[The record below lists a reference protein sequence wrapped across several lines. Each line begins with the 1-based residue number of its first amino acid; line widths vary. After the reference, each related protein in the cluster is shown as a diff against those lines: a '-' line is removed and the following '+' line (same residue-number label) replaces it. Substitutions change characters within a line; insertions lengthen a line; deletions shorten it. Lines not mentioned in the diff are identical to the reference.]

1 MLRVA
6 ILLTVHNRRETTLR
20 CLENCWHQID
30 AGKNEGKYD
39 YTVYLVDDGST
50 DGTSEAVQS
59 MFPQTVLIKGDG
71 NLFWNRGMRLAW
83 DRAAAE
89 DYDFYLWLN
98 DDTLM
103 NEGALASLM
112 ENSEFLRH
120 KAIVVGT
127 TANAAGEITYGG
139 RNRARKLMTPDPV
152 IPIPCHLFNGN
163 LVLVPKSVY
172 ASLGNLIR
180 STTIPSAISTMACG
194 RTNTGSTVFSL
205 RVSWPCAT
213 ATTGWRNGGT
223 PPIRSG
229 NAGTTCIRRKAV
241 PRKSSLFMITGKAD
255 SCGRSSMAFPSISK
269 SCSPE
274 EKAMGKF
281 VPAIQSMRLRT
292 LPLSL
297 AGVLLGTLLAV
308 ADYKVKG
315 LTVLF
320 LVLTTICLQILSNLS
335 NELGDV
341 LHGTDTA
348 DRQGPQYGL
357 NGGGMSVA
365 DMKRLIGLFVVL
377 CVVFGL
383 AMIKVSF
390 GRIFSMDGL
399 CLVLLG
405 FAAISGAMKYTLGRN
420 PYGYRGLGDVFV
432 FLFFGLVA
440 VLGSYFVVSHA
451 MPSWLLLLPA
461 SGIGFFS
468 IGVLNVN
475 NIRDMKTDA
484 PNRTTVALMLG
495 LRRARIYQT
504 VLIVLGWAC
513 MIGYCLLRFF
523 DPWHYLFVI
532 TLPLYILHL
541 KGVWTREERALDPM
555 LPLLVLSTFA
565 LALLMG
571 FGFVKFLL

>member
-1 MLRVA
+1 
-6 ILLTVHNRRETTLR
+6 
-20 CLENCWHQID
+20 
-30 AGKNEGKYD
+30 
-39 YTVYLVDDGST
+39 
-50 DGTSEAVQS
+50 
-59 MFPQTVLIKGDG
+59 
-71 NLFWNRGMRLAW
+71 
-83 DRAAAE
+83 
-89 DYDFYLWLN
+89 
-98 DDTLM
+98 M
-103 NEGALASLM
+103 NAKSAL
-112 ENSEFLRH
+112 
-120 KAIVVGT
+120 K
-127 TANAAGEITYGG
+127 
-139 RNRARKLMTPDPV
+139 
-152 IPIPCHLFNGN
+152 
-163 LVLVPKSVY
+163 
-172 ASLGNLIR
+172 
-180 STTIPSAISTMACG
+180 
-194 RTNTGSTVFSL
+194 
-205 RVSWPCAT
+205 
-213 ATTGWRNGGT
+213 
-223 PPIRSG
+223 
-229 NAGTTCIRRKAV
+229 
-241 PRKSSLFMITGKAD
+241 
-255 SCGRSSMAFPSISK
+255 
-269 SCSPE
+269 
-274 EKAMGKF
+274 
-281 VPAIQSMRLRT
+281 SMRLRT
-292 LPLSL
+292 LPLSTG
-297 AGVLLGTLLAV
+297 GVLLGILLAV
-308 ADYKVKG
+308 ADWKVD
-315 LTVLF
+315 LWTAVLIVVTTV
-320 LVLTTICLQILSNLS
+320 CLQILSNLS

-341 LHGTDTA
+341 LRGTDTP

-357 NGGGMSVA
+357 NGGEMTVA

-377 CVVFGL
+377 CVIFGL